1 MTKESQQPGQQEQ
14 YYQFYLE
21 SAQRAIEMMRK
32 QHKSTSIMRVNQGGA
47 DLNVVR
53 SKESHSM
60 LPEVAQIPNS
70 TLSM

>member
-1 MTKESQQPGQQEQ
+1 MSKDGQPSGEREQ

-53 SKESHSM
+53 AGIRM
-60 LPEVAQIPNS
+60 P
-70 TLSM
+70 MG